1 MDFGSPRVD
10 LQVDQLTMLTTGY
23 VEYSMRFTG
32 DFPLGYVKCLDCH
45 ILQYIEWIGWIGL
58 REHLHRKPIR
68 FSQKNILWENPVP
81 IFPET
86 NPASQMLPGRLILR
100 SRPPSTS
107 TRPFCRSSKSSRR
120 KFQGISWEPMILSD
134 VFFKREIHYLG
145 NPKREYVYIIIYI
158 YIYIVI
164 LYI

>member
-45 ILQYIEWIGWIGL
+45 ILLNIQWIGL

-68 FSQKNILWENPVP
+68 FSPKKYFVGKSGSNFWNQSCTDV
-81 IFPET
+81 T
-86 NPASQMLPGRLILR
+86 RLILR

-107 TRPFCRSSKSSRR
+107 TRPFCRSSKRSRR
-120 KFQGISWEPMILSD
+120 KFQGISWEPMIRC
-134 VFFKREIHYLG
+134 FFQKG
-145 NPKREYVYIIIYI
+145 NPLLGESKKGICIYI
-158 YIYIVI
+158 
-164 LYI
+164 